1 MDKSRLC
8 EIFFNNPLKLIS
20 IYKVSF
26 TRFLKVAT
34 RLHVIKIS
42 PRYSIDLQRDINSIK
57 FRYCS
62 LEHFL
67 YYISL

>member
-26 TRFLKVAT
+26 TKFLKVAT
-34 RLHVIKIS
+34 RLHVLKTNLLLVLATIS
-42 PRYSIDLQRDINSIK
+42 VAVT
-57 FRYCS
+57 
-62 LEHFL
+62 
-67 YYISL
+67 